1 MKDTRRIDVLL
12 VERGLAPSRER
23 ARALILAGVVTVDG
37 KPAGKP
43 GTSVPASAL
52 VALSGP
58 DHPYVSRGG
67 VKLAHALD
75 VFGLDVTGRLALDIG
90 ASTGGFTDVLLQRG
104 ARRVVALDVGHGQL
118 DWKLRTDPRVVTIE
132 HVNARAL
139 TASQL
144 PPGEHSFGI
153 VTVDVSFISLR
164 LVLPVIPPLL
174 DAGGDVVALV
184 KPQFEAGREEVGR
197 RGVVRE
203 EDVRLRVVRE
213 VAAAA
218 VALGLERAGTTDSPI
233 TGMEGNREVLL
244 HLRHAAGRDERST
257 RG

>member
-1 MKDTRRIDVLL
+1 M
-12 VERGLAPSRER
+12 
-23 ARALILAGVVTVDG
+23 DG

-43 GTSVPASAL
+43 GTSVPADAVVS
-52 VALSGP
+52 VSGP

-104 ARRVVALDVGHGQL
+104 ARRDVALDVGHGQL
-118 DWKLRTDPRVVTIE
+118 DWKLRTDPRVVSME
-132 HVNARAL
+132 HVNARTL

-144 PPGEHSFGI
+144 PADERSFGI
-153 VTVDVSFISLR
+153 VTIDVSFISLR
-164 LVLPVIPPLL
+164 LVLPVVPALL
-174 DAGGDVVALV
+174 DPGGDVVALV
-184 KPQFEAGREEVGR
+184 KPQFEAGREEVGK

-203 EDVRLRVVRE
+203 DDVRLRVVEE